1 MTRDQRWDQTRTRSF
16 PCGREG
22 KRTKRKVVDAGGRGR
37 RRAIGV
43 VSSRA
48 RTSPATVRECS
59 PAGSCCLILIVMGA
73 VTAPVAGS
81 AIALASVR
89 PCLSRSVTGMCAEVL
104 FARDRR
110 GLSVSVLWTPAALRR
125 STMRHRV
132 RCRSATEGSS
142 SRCALLD
149 VDVR

>member
-1 MTRDQRWDQTRTRSF
+1 M
-16 PCGREG
+16 
-22 KRTKRKVVDAGGRGR
+22 
-37 RRAIGV
+37 V
-43 VSSRA
+43 VSSGA

-110 GLSVSVLWTPAALRR
+110 GRSVSVLLDPRAPPVDDAAPSEVSKRDRREFESVCAPRLRR
-125 STMRHRV
+125 AVS
-132 RCRSATEGSS
+132 
-142 SRCALLD
+142 
-149 VDVR
+149 